1 MNTPAL
7 LDLSVGLVLTL
18 LSSPLAAQTVGGTF
32 DQSARFDGF
41 AAGDSLGYAV
51 SAAGDVD
58 ADGIGDLILGAPQ
71 AAPNGLAS
79 GSIQVVSVA
88 TGNRILR
95 IDGQTPTD
103 LLGFSVAS
111 AGDVDGDGIPD
122 LIAGAVLAD
131 PGGLEDA
138 GSAFVYSGA
147 TGSLLFRFDGQSAR
161 EDLGVSVSG
170 IGDLDGDGVPDL
182 LVGASRADP
191 NGLVD
196 AGSVL
201 VFSGATG
208 NKILV
213 VNGSVFGGMLGSFVA
228 AAGDLDGD
236 GVGDILAG
244 APRTD
249 PGPQGNYGS
258 AFVFSGATGNQILRF
273 DGQNPGDQLGFSG
286 AGVGDLDA
294 DGVPDLILGAPDADP
309 NGLLNAGSAFVF
321 SGATGGRLF
330 RLDGR
335 KAGDLFGRS
344 VSGGDDLDLDG
355 VPDLIVGAMRADPL
369 GRADAGS
376 VFVFSGADGLPLY
389 RFHGEAAGDLLGFSV
404 ARTGDVDGDG
414 RADFVT
420 GAVSADPGGRTDAGS
435 ALVLSFNPILRA
447 SAETLSIAAGG
458 TIDYKLD
465 FPDVDAGA
473 SYRIL
478 LSAHGTG
485 PTMLRDLLVPLTPD
499 RLFRSSRKGRTPPQ
513 ASGFQGSLDAHGKAV
528 AGIAAAPGSLPAK
541 LIGRTI
547 FLAAADK
554 SLEFASVARKVA
566 FTP

>member
-71 AAPNGLAS
+71 ASSNGLAS

-95 IDGQTPTD
+95 IDGQSPTD

-147 TGSLLFRFDGQSAR
+147 TGSLLFRFDGQSVHER
-161 EDLGVSVSG
+161 LGVSVSG

-182 LVGASRADP
+182 LVGARRADP
-191 NGLVD
+191 SGLVD

-213 VNGSVFGGMLGSFVA
+213 IHGGVAGGMLGSFVA

-258 AFVFSGATGNQILRF
+258 AFVFSGATGNRILRF

-294 DGVPDLILGAPDADP
+294 DGVPDLI
-309 NGLLNAGSAFVF
+309 
-321 SGATGGRLF
+321 
-330 RLDGR
+330 
-335 KAGDLFGRS
+335 
-344 VSGGDDLDLDG
+344 
-355 VPDLIVGAMRADPL
+355 VGAMRADPFA
-369 GRADAGS
+369 RTDAGS
-376 VFVFSGADGLPLY
+376 VFVFSGAGGLPLY
-389 RFHGEAAGDLLGFSV
+389 RFHGEGAGDLLGFSV
-404 ARTGDVDGDG
+404 ARTGDLDGDG
-414 RADFVT
+414 LADFVT
-420 GAVSADPGGRTDAGS
+420 GAVGSDPGGRTDAGS

-458 TIDYKLD
+458 PIDYKLD

-473 SYRIL
+473 RYRIL

-485 PTMLRDLLVPLTPD
+485 PVMLRDLLVPLTPD

-513 ASGFQGSLDAHGKAV
+513 ASGFQGSLDAQGQAT

-554 SLEFASVARKVA
+554 SLEFASVARKVV